1 MRTTRG
7 RVLWGS
13 MLLAALV
20 AGAGTPTLGT
30 APARAAGPC
39 PTRGAGLAIGSVVQL
54 VNSSAFVGGRYVG
67 VAPFAIRA
75 GDTICTDARG
85 QVVFALTGSRGSSTA
100 CITLP
105 ASRVLAVARVRF
117 ERGTSWC
124 VVRGAPSRLT
134 VGSTDVTA
142 GKDSLFGISVLGT
155 RMLVKVLIGSVDTP
169 QGRID
174 RLRQSTL
181 APGTS
186 PTSALP
192 TADDR
197 RAIAQLSGALAK
209 PS

>member
-1 MRTTRG
+1 
-7 RVLWGS
+7 VL
-13 MLLAALV
+13 
-20 AGAGTPTLGT
+20 
-30 APARAAGPC
+30 
-39 PTRGAGLAIGSVVQL
+39 QL

-67 VAPFAIRA
+67 VAPFSIRA

-117 ERGTSWC
+117 ESGTSWC
-124 VVRGAPSRLT
+124 VVRGASARLT

-142 GKDSLFGISVLGT
+142 GKDSLFGISVLGART
-155 RMLVKVLIGSVDTP
+155 LVRVLTGSVDTP

-181 APGTS
+181 VPGTS
-186 PTSALP
+186 PTSAVP

-197 RAIAQLSGALAK
+197 RAIAQLSAALAK
-209 PS
+209 PR